1 MSQDVPNSTPMDGES
16 LARIF
21 HEAYERLAPNF
32 GYETRPETRAFDPE
46 TPNGRLMIAVCEEI
60 VSAIEEA
67 VETAVLRQF
76 YDDVCRE
83 AETRMAITGRLEGA
97 HYAAMRS
104 LLAKKGVVTS

>member
-1 MSQDVPNSTPMDGES
+1 MSQDVPNTIPMDGES

-60 VSAIEEA
+60 VSAIEET

-76 YDDVCRE
+76 YDDVCRR
-83 AETRMAITGRLEGA
+83 AERNMEKTGKLEGA

-104 LLAKKGVVTS
+104 VLAERGVGV